1 MKYTYRIYEGPL
13 NTLMIELPEKI
24 SLVADLLEDDI
35 HSNHGIQYLDKVLNG
50 ELDFLEIKGNSC
62 NLEIRADYTKITNR
76 YVDDEENTCEIET
89 IELKSLM
96 LVWLAEYENYLR
108 NRDSN

>member
-50 ELDFLEIKGNSC
+50 ELDFLEINGNSC

-89 IELKSLM
+89 IELKNLM
-96 LVWLAEYENYLR
+96 LVWLVEYENYLR

>member
-1 MKYTYRIYEGPL
+1 
-13 NTLMIELPEKI
+13 MIELPEKI

-50 ELDFLEIKGNSC
+50 ELDFLEINGNSC

-89 IELKSLM
+89 IELKNLM
-96 LVWLAEYENYLR
+96 LVWLVEYENYLR

>member
-1 MKYTYRIYEGPL
+1 MRVPL

-50 ELDFLEIKGNSC
+50 ELDFLEINGNSC

>member
-35 HSNHGIQYLDKVLNG
+35 HSNHGIQYLDKVLNR
-50 ELDFLEIKGNSC
+50 E
-62 NLEIRADYTKITNR
+62 YIT
-76 YVDDEENTCEIET
+76 
-89 IELKSLM
+89 S
-96 LVWLAEYENYLR
+96 
-108 NRDSN
+108 

>member
-50 ELDFLEIKGNSC
+50 ELDFLEISGNSC
-62 NLEIRADYTKITNR
+62 NLEIKADYTKILHR
-76 YVDDEENTCEIET
+76 FYEDGENTCEIET
-89 IELKSLM
+89 IELKNLM
-96 LVWLAEYENYLR
+96 LVWLAEYENYLKD
-108 NRDSN
+108 RDSN